1 MNTPHH
7 PRKLEDSL
15 AQVVMGL
22 PVAASVYEANGSPRP
37 VYLVNDLFTKLFG
50 YTLDDVPTAEAW
62 WVLAYPDEAYRFQ
75 VYEDWDA
82 EVEHAIPTNG
92 LVRNREVEITTKSGE
107 VLNVLVGARAFGS
120 IVIVTFVDISAQR
133 QTEAEL
139 KSVRFKLE
147 RTAYELTENL
157 PVGTYTMVQPADGGL
172 AQFRFMSTRFLE
184 LCGLNR
190 EDAFADPLKGF
201 ACVHPEDYD
210 RWLELNGQAF
220 ANKEPFYGETR
231 LIVKGQTRW
240 ITAESK
246 PRPLPDGSTVWEG
259 VLTDITERKLA
270 EQALARAK
278 ARAEELERLKSEFL
292 TQMSHEIRTPLT
304 AILGLADLLADD
316 RLENSQHDKVAQI
329 QTSGKLLLSIINDI
343 LDMSK
348 IEAGQLITEELPFEI
363 SGLVAHL
370 NTFKSAITKP
380 NVTLSVQQPL
390 GSVPTVIGDERRI
403 EQVLTNLVGNAI
415 KFTSQGKITVT
426 LDILDQTET
435 QLKLRTSVTDTGPG
449 IDASLS
455 PKLFT
460 PFVQADTG
468 VSRRY
473 GGTGLGLSI
482 SKQLVELMG
491 GRIGV
496 ISEPGKGSQFWFEL
510 PLAIDQQA
518 KSVWQAF
525 RSAQQAEP
533 NGTSQTK
540 RTPRLAGL
548 NLLVVDDSD
557 SIRDLICEFLER
569 EGAQVELAS
578 DGAQALEVLRAS
590 KDNSNDRSNRKPFDC
605 VMMDVQMPV
614 MDGLTA
620 MRNIRAMPEFDQL
633 PVLAM
638 TAGLLAEQQARARQ
652 AGMADVVAK
661 PVDFKQMVEQ
671 ILVAVGRVYQPAPA
685 ADGDENPMPAIACI
699 DRDHVNRTMEGNRR
713 LFDRLCGVF
722 IEEFEGLDGRIGAVL
737 AQGIDA
743 ATIKEAG
750 RLAHALRG
758 AASQIGALELC
769 QAAAAVEH
777 ALHNDAEHSPAKLA
791 AMGKLLADL
800 MVSLKGHLGGLGRE

>member
-1 MNTPHH
+1 MTEHH
-7 PRKLEDSL
+7 RRNLEETL
-15 AQVVMGL
+15 AQVVTGL
-22 PVAASVYEANGSPRP
+22 PVAASVYEARQRP
-37 VYLVNDLFTKLFG
+37 QPILLVNDLFTRLFG
-50 YTLDDVPTAEAW
+50 YTAADIPTVEIWAQ
-62 WVLAYPDEAYRFQ
+62 LAYPDEAYRFQ
-75 VYEDWDA
+75 LYDDWDK
-82 EVEHAIPTNG
+82 EVDEALKTHGMVA
-92 LVRNREVEITTKSGE
+92 NREAEITTQSGE
-107 VLNVLVGARAFGS
+107 VLTVLVGARAIGNL
-120 IVIVTFVDISAQR
+120 VIVTFVDISAQR

-139 KSVRFKLE
+139 KSVRYKLE

-190 EDAFADPLKGF
+190 EEAYADPLKGF

-210 RWLELNGQAF
+210 RWLELNARAF

-231 LIVKGQTRW
+231 LVVNGKTRW

-246 PRPLPDGSTVWEG
+246 PRALPDGSTVWEG
-259 VLTDITERKLA
+259 VLADITERKLA

-278 ARAEELERLKSEFL
+278 ARAEELERLKTDFL

-316 RLENSQHDKVAQI
+316 NLQPSQHDKVTQI
-329 QTSGKLLLSIINDI
+329 QTSGKLLLGIINDI

-348 IEAGQLITEELPFEI
+348 IEAGQLITEELPFALDE
-363 SGLVAHL
+363 LVDHL
-370 NTFKSAITKP
+370 QTFKTAITKP
-380 NVTLSVQQPL
+380 GVKLSVQQPL
-390 GSVPTVIGDERRI
+390 DKAPAVIGDKRRI

-415 KFTSQGKITVT
+415 KFTEHGNITVT
-426 LDILDQTET
+426 LDIAEQTDT
-435 QLKLRTSVTDTGPG
+435 FLKLRASVTDTGPG
-449 IDASLS
+449 IDSDLLQ
-455 PKLFT
+455 KLFT

-468 VSRRY
+468 VSRRH

-510 PLAIDQQA
+510 SLAIDQHA
-518 KSVWQAF
+518 KPSWLLD
-525 RSAQQAEP
+525 P
-533 NGTSQTK
+533 NQTEHLGPRK
-540 RTPRLAGL
+540 RGPRLAGL
-548 NLLVVDDSD
+548 NILVVDDSD
-557 SIRDLICEFLER
+557 SIRDLICEVLER
-569 EGAQVELAS
+569 EQAQVELAS
-578 DGAQALEVLRAS
+578 DGRQALEVLRRH
-590 KDNSNDRSNRKPFDC
+590 KDRGKQFDC

-620 MRNIRAMPEFDQL
+620 MRHIRAMREFNHL

-661 PVDFKQMVEQ
+661 PVDFQQMVEQ
-671 ILVAVGRVYQPAPA
+671 ILVAVGRVHYPVPITE
-685 ADGDENPMPAIACI
+685 DGENPMPALAGV
-699 DRDHVNRTMEGNRR
+699 DREHVNRTMDGNRR
-713 LFDRLCGVF
+713 LFDRLCRVF
-722 IEEFEGLDGRIGAVL
+722 VEEFEGLDDRIGAVL
-737 AQGIDA
+737 DQGIDA
-743 ATIKEAG
+743 ASIQEAG

-758 AASQIGALELC
+758 AASQIGALELA

-777 ALHNDAEHSPAKLA
+777 SLHTDAQHSPAKLA
-791 AMGKLLADL
+791 AMGKLLAD
-800 MVSLKGHLGGLGRE
+800 VIQSLKGHLGQ